1 MSRDHE
7 ELSREPKI
15 YIRIVRIKGWVDM
28 VKNEP
33 NKVRKNITIRKDQA
47 EKLEEEK
54 LNLSAI
60 VREDLDKRGICK
72 PKEDRE

>member
-1 MSRDHE
+1 
-7 ELSREPKI
+7 
-15 YIRIVRIKGWVDM
+15 M

-47 EKLEEEK
+47 EKIEEEK

-60 VREDLDKRGICK
+60 VREDLDRRGICK